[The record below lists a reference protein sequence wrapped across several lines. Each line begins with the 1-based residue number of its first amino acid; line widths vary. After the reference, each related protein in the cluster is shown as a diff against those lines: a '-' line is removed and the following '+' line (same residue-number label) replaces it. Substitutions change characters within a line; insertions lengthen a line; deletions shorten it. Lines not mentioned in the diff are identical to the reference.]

1 MQNLS
6 LGRSKIFQT
15 SKHLVIS
22 CSRSI
27 AKLIFQK
34 YDYFCLTASYIC
46 YRKFLYINNFVTPLT
61 SYLLICFLLP
71 YDRTRKTIKF
81 ELPSN
86 MNTHIHHLKRE
97 RERERGGAVSRNPV
111 LQSSIS
117 RNEWMQN
124 MHSAG
129 DWKWNPKRRE
139 HTEERKSRHGQNK
152 NTSEKKIKNFK
163 KKEKHIDERNSK
175 VGDQKLKTFMG
186 HRNLECMK
194 KENWMM

>member
-97 RERERGGAVSRNPV
+97 RERERGGEGEREREGGLFQEILFYRAQSAEMNECKICT
-111 LQSSIS
+111 LQATE
-117 RNEWMQN
+117 NEIQRGVN
-124 MHSAG
+124 I
-129 DWKWNPKRRE
+129 
-139 HTEERKSRHGQNK
+139 QK
-152 NTSEKKIKNFK
+152 NVRADMAKTKIHLK
-163 KKEKHIDERNSK
+163 KK
-175 VGDQKLKTFMG
+175 
-186 HRNLECMK
+186 
-194 KENWMM
+194 